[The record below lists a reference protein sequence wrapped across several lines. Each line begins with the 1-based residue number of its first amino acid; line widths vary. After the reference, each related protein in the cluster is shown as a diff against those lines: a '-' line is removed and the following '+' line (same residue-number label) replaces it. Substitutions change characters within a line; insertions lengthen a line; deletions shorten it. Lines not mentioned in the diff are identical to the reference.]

1 MALAFHVEPD
11 TYDKVATLGDA
22 ARFDLCSEACGTAAH
37 RTRDDLGRWIY
48 PAVMPDGKRIELL
61 KVLLTNA
68 CEKDCGYCANRAG
81 RCVRRTRLRPEE
93 LARSFDAMAQKGIA
107 KGLFLSSG
115 IVGGGA
121 ETMEQLLTT
130 VELVRYRYRFG
141 GYVHLKLLPGARR
154 DQVERAGELADRVS
168 INLELPTYRRLHDV
182 APHKER
188 DELLNPMRWASAF
201 EARGGGRW
209 APAGQTTQ
217 FVVGA
222 GEESDQELLQ
232 TVSHLYGRLR
242 LRRAYYSAFQPV
254 PDTPLDAK
262 PPTPLWR
269 EHRLYQSDF
278 LMRQYGF
285 HFGEL
290 VYDEGGH
297 LPREDDPKTAW
308 ARAHPECYPVEVNTA
323 PRATLLRVP
332 GMGPRSVDRVLQ
344 TRRDHR
350 VRSLGE
356 LAALGAVTSWAAPWV
371 LLDGRRPAYQL
382 GLW

>member
-1 MALAFHVEPD
+1 MALAFHLEPD
-11 TYDKVATLGDA
+11 IYDKVAILGDA

-37 RTRDDLGRWIY
+37 RQADDLGRWIY

-61 KVLLTNA
+61 KVLMTNA

-93 LARSFDAMAQKGIA
+93 LARSFDIMTRKGIA

-121 ETMEQLLTT
+121 ETMERLLET
-130 VELVRYRYRFG
+130 VELVRQRYQFR

-168 INLELPTYRRLHDV
+168 INLELPTYARLHEV
-182 APHKER
+182 APHKGR
-188 DELLNPMRWASAF
+188 DELLDPMRWAAAF
-201 EARGGGRW
+201 QARGHGRW

-222 GEESDQELLQ
+222 GQESDQELLQ
-232 TVSHLYGRLR
+232 TVSHLYDKLK

-254 PDTPLDAK
+254 PDTPLDEK

-278 LMRQYGF
+278 LLRQYGF
-285 HFGEL
+285 RWDEL
-290 VYDEGGH
+290 VFEDGL
-297 LPREDDPKTAW
+297 LPREADPKTAW
-308 ARAHPECYPVEVNTA
+308 ARAHPELYPVEVNTA

-332 GMGPRSVDRVLQ
+332 GLGPRSVDRLLQ
-344 TRRDHR
+344 ARRHHR
-350 VRSLGE
+350 VRDLGE
-356 LAALGAVTSWAAPWV
+356 MAALGAVTGWAAPWV
-371 LLDGRRPAYQL
+371 LLDGRRPPYQMA
-382 GLW
+382 LW

>member
-37 RTRDDLGRWIY
+37 RQADDLGRWIY

-61 KVLLTNA
+61 KVLMTNA

-93 LARSFDAMAQKGIA
+93 LARSFDAMTRKGIA

-121 ETMEQLLTT
+121 ETMERLLET
-130 VELVRYRYRFG
+130 VELVRHRYQFR

-168 INLELPTYRRLHDV
+168 INLELPTYARLHEV
-182 APHKER
+182 APHKGR
-188 DELLNPMRWASAF
+188 DELLDPMRWAADF
-201 EARGGGRW
+201 QARGHGRW

-222 GEESDQELLQ
+222 GEESDVELLQ
-232 TVSHLYGRLR
+232 TVSHLYAKLK

-278 LMRQYGF
+278 LLRQYGF
-285 HFGEL
+285 RWDEL
-290 VYDEGGH
+290 VFEGGL
-297 LPREDDPKTAW
+297 LPREADPKNAW
-308 ARAHPECYPVEVNTA
+308 ARAHPELYPVEVNTA

-332 GMGPRSVDRVLQ
+332 GLGPRSVDRVLRA
-344 TRRDHR
+344 RRDHR
-350 VRSLGE
+350 VRDLGE
-356 LAALGAVTSWAAPWV
+356 LAALGAVSGWAAPWV
-371 LLDGRRPAYQL
+371 LLDGRRPPYQMA
-382 GLW
+382 LW

>member
-1 MALAFHVEPD
+1 
-11 TYDKVATLGDA
+11 
-22 ARFDLCSEACGTAAH
+22 
-37 RTRDDLGRWIY
+37 
-48 PAVMPDGKRIELL
+48 
-61 KVLLTNA
+61 
-68 CEKDCGYCANRAG
+68 
-81 RCVRRTRLRPEE
+81 
-93 LARSFDAMAQKGIA
+93 
-107 KGLFLSSG
+107 
-115 IVGGGA
+115 
-121 ETMEQLLTT
+121 MEQLLTT

-222 GEESDQELLQ
+222 GQESDVELLQ
-232 TVSHLYGRLR
+232 TVSHLYGKLK

-254 PDTPLDAK
+254 PDTPLDEK

-278 LMRQYGF
+278 LLRQYGF

-297 LPREDDPKTAW
+297 LPREADPKTAW

>member
-11 TYDKVATLGDA
+11 VADKVAILGDA
-22 ARFDLCSEACGTAAH
+22 AKFDLCSEACGTAAH
-37 RTRDDLGRWIY
+37 RAADDLGRWIY

-81 RCVRRTRLRPEE
+81 RCARRTRLRPEE
-93 LARSFDAMAQKGIA
+93 LARSFDAMARKGIA

-121 ETMEQLLTT
+121 ETMERLLET
-130 VELVRYRYRFG
+130 VELVRFHYQFR
-141 GYVHLKLLPGARR
+141 GYIHLKLLPGARR
-154 DQVERAGELADRVS
+154 DQVERAGELANRVS
-168 INLELPTYRRLHDV
+168 INLELPTYARLHEV
-182 APHKER
+182 APHKGR
-188 DELLNPMRWASAF
+188 DELLDPMRWAAAF
-201 EARGGGRW
+201 QARGHGRW

-232 TVSHLYGRLR
+232 TVSHLYDKLK

-254 PDTPLDAK
+254 PDTPLDEK

-278 LMRQYGF
+278 LLRQYGF
-285 HFGEL
+285 RWDEL
-290 VYDEGGH
+290 VFEDGL
-297 LPREDDPKTAW
+297 LPREADPKTAW
-308 ARAHPECYPVEVNTA
+308 ARAHPELYPVEVNTA

-332 GMGPRSVDRVLQ
+332 GLGPRSVDRLLQ
-344 TRRDHR
+344 ARRHHR
-350 VRSLGE
+350 VRDLGE
-356 LAALGAVTSWAAPWV
+356 MAALGAVTGWAAPWV
-371 LLDGRRPAYQL
+371 LLDGRRPPYQMA
-382 GLW
+382 LW

>member
-37 RTRDDLGRWIY
+37 RQADDLGRWIY

-61 KVLLTNA
+61 KVLMTNA

-93 LARSFDAMAQKGIA
+93 LARSFDAMTRKGIA

-121 ETMEQLLTT
+121 ETMERLLET
-130 VELVRYRYRFG
+130 VEVVRQRYQFR

-168 INLELPTYRRLHDV
+168 INLELPTYARLHEV
-182 APHKER
+182 APHKGR
-188 DELLNPMRWASAF
+188 DELLDPMRWAAGF
-201 EARGGGRW
+201 QARGHGRW

-222 GEESDQELLQ
+222 GEESDVELLQ
-232 TVSHLYGRLR
+232 TVSHLYGKLK

-278 LMRQYGF
+278 LLRQYGF
-285 HFGEL
+285 RWDEL
-290 VYDEGGH
+290 VFEGGL
-297 LPREDDPKTAW
+297 LPREADPKTAW
-308 ARAHPECYPVEVNTA
+308 ARAHPELYPVEVNTA
-323 PRATLLRVP
+323 PRNTLLRVP
-332 GMGPRSVDRVLQ
+332 GLGPRSVDRVVQ
-344 TRRDHR
+344 ARRDHR
-350 VRSLGE
+350 VRDLGE
-356 LAALGAVTSWAAPWV
+356 LAALGAVSGWAAPWV
-371 LLDGRRPAYQL
+371 LLDGRRPPYQMA
-382 GLW
+382 LW

>member
-37 RTRDDLGRWIY
+37 RQADDLGRWIY

-61 KVLLTNA
+61 KVLMTNA

-93 LARSFDAMAQKGIA
+93 LARSFDAMTRKGIA

-121 ETMEQLLTT
+121 ETMERLLET
-130 VELVRYRYRFG
+130 VELVRQRYQFR
-141 GYVHLKLLPGARR
+141 GYVPLKLLPGARR

-168 INLELPTYRRLHDV
+168 INLELPTYARLHEV
-182 APHKER
+182 APHKGR
-188 DELLNPMRWASAF
+188 DELLDPMRWAAGF
-201 EARGGGRW
+201 QARGHGRW

-222 GEESDQELLQ
+222 GEESDVELLQ
-232 TVSHLYGRLR
+232 TVSHLYAKLK

-278 LMRQYGF
+278 LLRQYGF
-285 HFGEL
+285 RWDEL
-290 VYDEGGH
+290 VFEGGL
-297 LPREDDPKTAW
+297 LPREADPKNAW
-308 ARAHPECYPVEVNTA
+308 ARAHPELYPVEVNTA

-332 GMGPRSVDRVLQ
+332 GLGPRSVDRVVQ
-344 TRRDHR
+344 ARRDHR
-350 VRSLGE
+350 VRDLGE
-356 LAALGAVTSWAAPWV
+356 LAALGAVSGWAAPWV
-371 LLDGRRPAYQL
+371 LLDGRRPAYQMA
-382 GLW
+382 LW